1 MKRISGYLLLLTLAS
16 CGTADKNA
24 KDENRPPVALLKS
37 ANSEAFNRSFG
48 QLLSDYYTLKDNF
61 IAEKDTAAIN
71 HSARLLQI
79 STDSLALK
87 ELKADSSI
95 ITTAQTYILGISAE
109 LQGLAGET
117 TLTGK
122 RRSFQMVSDQLFD
135 LIRTVQYDQAVIYQH
150 YCPMAFTDQGANWLS
165 NSPEINNP
173 YIPKK
178 MIDCGQVK
186 DSIDFRHK

>member
-1 MKRISGYLLLLTLAS
+1 MKRISGFLLLLMLAS

-37 ANSEAFNRSFG
+37 ANSDAFNRSFG
-48 QLLSDYYTLKDNF
+48 ELLQGYYTLKNNF
-61 IAEKDTAAIN
+61 IAEKDTITIN
-71 HSARLLQI
+71 HTANLLAV
-79 STDSLALK
+79 STDSLPLK

-95 ITTAQTYILGISAE
+95 IATAQSYTLGIAAE

-117 TLTGK
+117 TMTGK

-165 NSPEINNP
+165 DSRDKQNP

-178 MIDCGQVK
+178 MIYCDQVR
-186 DSIDFRHK
+186 DSVDFRHK